1 MTLFKTPTAQDVWL
15 QMNCDRCYRHRDCT
29 ILERALNQDRKPKEW
44 QRNTSRNVLMQNA
57 YKCEEYRTSRP
68 RPTRVKQ
75 FEDVS
80 MFGDDTPYRV
90 DVGYVPV
97 DGDWP
102 EKPGKE
108 TDHA

>member
-1 MTLFKTPTAQDVWL
+1 MTLFKTPTAQEIWL
-15 QMNCDRCYRHRDCT
+15 EHHCDRCYLRHDCK
-29 ILERALNQDRKPKEW
+29 ILEKALRTDRKPPQW
-44 QRNTSRNVLMQNA
+44 DRNTRAQLMQDA
-57 YKCEEYRTSRP
+57 YRCNEFRRTPP
-68 RPTRVKQ
+68 RGKPRQQ

-97 DGDWP
+97 DGWP
-102 EKPGKE
+102 DKPNKKE